1 MTYARQTEPL
11 ATKWRPLKS
20 LEGIMTITSYHR
32 GQSLYN
38 QSDPAQYWYCVG
50 AGMAK
55 KYALL
60 EDGRQQIVDFLLPG
74 DFFGFGVQN
83 AHQFTVE
90 VVVNDTILACYPRQ
104 ETDFFA
110 AREPQLAQ
118 LMRDIA
124 FDTISRSQARMIV
137 LGRTT
142 AAQKVGAFLVEMANR
157 LPGGSE
163 GEVHLPMSRYDI
175 GDYLGLSFETVSRA
189 LTYLRCRGHITF
201 VSARTIRIVGLAALK
216 FENT

>member
-1 MTYARQTEPL
+1 
-11 ATKWRPLKS
+11 
-20 LEGIMTITSYHR
+20 MTITSCHR
-32 GQSLYN
+32 GQGIYH
-38 QSDPAQYWYCVG
+38 QSDPAQHWYCVV

-55 KYALL
+55 KYAVL
-60 EDGRQQIVDFLLPG
+60 EDGRQPIVDFLLPG
-74 DFFGFGVQN
+74 DFFGFGARN

-90 VVVNDTILACYPRQ
+90 AVVNDTIVASYPRR
-104 ETDFFA
+104 ETDSFA

-124 FDTISRSQARMIV
+124 FDTISRSQARMIM

-142 AAQKVGAFLVEMANR
+142 ASQKVGAFLVEMANR

-175 GDYLGLSFETVSRA
+175 ADYLGLSFETVSRA
-189 LTYLRCRGHITF
+189 LTDLRCRGHITF
-201 VSARTIRIVGLAALK
+201 VSARTIRIVGLAALGL
-216 FENT
+216 NT